1 MYQTNHTLVLAGAT
15 VLPGQTLTAQQ
26 LDGCDVKR
34 LLELGAISKG
44 AIDAEASTNPYAGM
58 TEKQRRAAE
67 KKAAAEKAAEDAEAP
82 ADDGLGG

>member
-1 MYQTNHTLVLAGAT
+1 MYQTNHTLILAGAT
-15 VLPGQTLTAQQ
+15 VLPGQTLTAKQ

-58 TEKQRRAAE
+58 TEKQRKAAE
-67 KKAAAEKAAEDAEAP
+67 KKAAAEAAEAP

>member
-1 MYQTNHTLVLAGAT
+1 MYQTNHTLILAGAT
-15 VLPGQTLTAQQ
+15 VLPGQTLTAKQ

-58 TEKQRRAAE
+58 TEKQRKAAE
-67 KKAAAEKAAEDAEAP
+67 KKAAAEKDAEAP

>member
-15 VLPGQTLTAQQ
+15 VLPGQTLTAKQ

-44 AIDAEASTNPYAGM
+44 AIDAEVVASPHAGK
-58 TEKQRRAAE
+58 TKKQRE
-67 KKAAAEKAAEDAEAP
+67 AAEKAAA
-82 ADDGLGG
+82 ADDGLDG